1 MWSQQ
6 GLLYRLEVHLQ
17 PSWEMLARTPSS
29 LFPGA
34 PPQSSLT
41 PGTVPALSALVPPGY
56 PGSATFSNSCSP
68 HLLSLRCPD
77 SLVSS
82 AHGPD
87 CSAPSVLTQTASPSR
102 WVFPGPFHTC
112 QLYLP
117 LHSDP
122 QAFVH
127 AKFPPWG
134 CSLQD
139 MARC

>member
-6 GLLYRLEVHLQ
+6 DLLYRLEVQLQ
-17 PSWEMLARTPSS
+17 SSWEMLARTLSS

-41 PGTVPALSALVPPGY
+41 PGTVPALSALVLPGY

-68 HLLSLRCPD
+68 HLLSLRCPN

-82 AHGPD
+82 AH
-87 CSAPSVLTQTASPSR
+87 SAPSILTQPASPSQ

-112 QLYLP
+112 RLYLP
-117 LHSDP
+117 LLSDP